1 MNIQELHNKLVKKAS
16 MQKVAGWMSQ
26 DFKRSL
32 DSFNKLRAND
42 DIMKSLRKVIRANL
56 KGPNTH
62 PKFSTKLIPYYSE
75 NKYLNPME
83 VLRTLKDSDV
93 FNHNAEFID
102 KLMKH
107 LDYRVN
113 KIEALAG
120 YEPRR
125 LFEKNLIN
133 KYIKDVK

>member
-1 MNIQELHNKLVKKAS
+1 MNIQELHNRLIKRAS
-16 MQKVAGWMSQ
+16 MQKIAGWRSSA
-26 DFKRSL
+26 FKSSL

-42 DIMKSLRKVIRANL
+42 DIMKGLRKIIRANL

-62 PKFSTKLIPYYSE
+62 PKFSTKLIPYYLE
-75 NKYLNPME
+75 NKHLNPGE
-83 VLRTLKDSDV
+83 VLRTLKDSAV
-93 FNHNAEFID
+93 FDHNTEFID
-102 KLMKH
+102 KLIKH

-125 LFEKNLIN
+125 LFEKNIIN